1 MSRLIIVICFVF
13 SLLERI
19 NAQPFSGKA
28 DVIVYGATAGGI
40 SAAISASR
48 SGAKVIL
55 IEPGKHLGGM
65 LTGGLSHTDY
75 GDRSIIGGLALE
87 FYAKVAKYYKTD
99 LYFWR
104 GPEPTIGE
112 KLFQDWLK
120 EEHVD
125 VIFGERLKSATK
137 INGQIRNLE
146 MLSGKQFTAHVFV
159 DATYEGDLLAKAG
172 VSYTIGRESIK
183 KYDEKWAGR
192 QPFYSDGHNF
202 NHPYSVNPF
211 KNWKDGELLPLINKR
226 KQVGF
231 GEADSAVQSYC
242 FRLIM
247 TNNPLNRVPILR
259 PLDYD
264 STRYELLR
272 RYIKERKPNTL
283 TESGIFSPYI
293 NLPNQKA
300 EINSLGPISTNL
312 YDGSN
317 WAYPDANYDTRDKIW
332 KDHISYT
339 LGLLYFAAH
348 DSSLSEKIRNEAK
361 EWGLCKD
368 EFADNN
374 YFPHQLYVRVARR
387 MIGEYVL
394 TSHDLDENIYKYD
407 GIGMGSYNIDIRHN
421 QRTFQW
427 VSRFPELIPETI
439 NEGYLSIPV
448 KPYEIPYRSLVPKFE
463 ECSNLLVPVC
473 ISTSNLGY
481 ASFRM
486 EPQYMIAGQAAGI
499 AAAMASKLGIAV
511 QQIPINQLRAQLVS
525 QGQII
530 SIKDNPNGYFQKGN
544 TIIADDDIPRFIEKS
559 GKWKLSEDP
568 LVNRHEITFM
578 YTDQDSKSY
587 PATMSYRPILSKTGK
602 YNVYGW
608 WPKTTQAANNVPIKV
623 FSTDG
628 VFQLKI
634 NQQNQGNKW
643 VLLGNYHFS
652 AGQNNL
658 VEISNVNTNGL
669 VIADAFKFELIN

>member
-1 MSRLIIVICFVF
+1 MNRLI
-13 SLLERI
+13 LLFCCIFFLSDRA
-19 NAQPFSGKA
+19 NAQLVPGKA
-28 DVIVYGATAGGI
+28 DVIIYGATAGGI
-40 SAAISASR
+40 SSAISASR

-55 IEPGKHLGGM
+55 IEPGQHLGGM

-87 FYAKVAKYYKTD
+87 FYKRVANYYKTD

-104 GPEPTIGE
+104 GPEPTVGE
-112 KLFQDWLK
+112 KLFKDWLK
-120 EEHVD
+120 EEHVE
-125 VIFGERLKSATK
+125 VVYGKRLKKATK
-137 INGQIRNLE
+137 INGQIQSIE
-146 MLSGKQFTAHVFV
+146 MLSGEQFIANVFV
-159 DATYEGDLLAKAG
+159 DATYEGDLLARAG
-172 VSYTIGRESIK
+172 ISYTIGRESIK
-183 KYDEKWAGR
+183 KYDEQWAGR

-211 KNWKDGELLPLINKR
+211 KNWKDGALLPLINNR
-226 KQVGF
+226 KQAGF
-231 GEADSAVQSYC
+231 GAADSAVQSYC

-247 TNNPLNRVPILR
+247 TNNPLNRVAISRPI
-259 PLDYD
+259 DYD
-264 STRYELLR
+264 SSRYELLR

-317 WAYPDANYDTRDKIW
+317 WYYPDANYETRDKIW
-332 KDHISYT
+332 NDHISYT
-339 LGLLYFAAH
+339 LGLLYFAAN
-348 DSSLSEKIRNEAK
+348 DPSLPEKVRNEAK
-361 EWGLCKD
+361 EWGFCKD
-368 EFADNN
+368 EFANN
-374 YFPHQLYVRVARR
+374 NHFPHQLYVRVARR

-407 GIGMGSYNIDIRHN
+407 GVGMGSYNIDIRHT
-421 QRTFQW
+421 QRTFHW

-448 KPYEIPYRSLVPKFE
+448 KPYEIPYRSLMPKFE
-463 ECSNLLVPVC
+463 ECSNLIVPVC
-473 ISTSNLGY
+473 ISSSNLGY

-499 AAAMASKLGIAV
+499 AAAMASKMKIAV
-511 QQIPINQLRAQLVS
+511 QQIPINLLRDQLAT

-530 SIKDNPNGYFQKGN
+530 SIKKNPNGYFQKGN
-544 TIIADDDIPRFIEKS
+544 AIIADDDIPRFIEKS

-568 LVNRHEITFM
+568 LVKRHEITFM
-578 YTDQDSKSY
+578 YTDQDPKIY
-587 PATMSYRPILSKTGK
+587 LATISYRPILSKTGS

-608 WPKTTQAANNVPIKV
+608 WPKTANAANNVPVKI
-623 FSTDG
+623 FSADG
-628 VFQLKI
+628 IIALKI
-634 NQQNQGNKW
+634 NQQSQGNEW
-643 VLLGNYHFS
+643 VLMGNYRFN

-658 VEISNVNTNGL
+658 VEISNVNTNGV
-669 VIADAFKFELIN
+669 VIADAFKFELVN